1 MILIHLYGVL
11 LFFYVTFRLI
21 LPAPLPPRG
30 KALAATLALLVSQY
44 HLCVRFLSGS
54 LSSPEM
60 PYFVLAAFSAAFIVM
75 TVIFALL
82 LLRDGLRLGL
92 LLVRKLTCRRSTPFS
107 PGRRAVALAGL
118 GLTVGAYGFKEALQ
132 IPAVKT
138 TEIFLRRLPAAL
150 HGLVVVQ
157 LTDLHASA
165 LLHAP
170 RVAAIVAAV
179 NALRPDLIVC
189 TGDLVDGTT
198 TNRDADVAPLGLLRA
213 RYGVY
218 ACEGNHEYY
227 ADYAGWMRHFAAL
240 GLPLLH
246 NAHTVVDI
254 GGTPLVIA
262 GLNDP
267 MAPLF
272 GRPGPDLEK
281 ALAGAPAGAATLLL
295 AHQPVGARENAAHG
309 IDLQISGHTHGGQML
324 GFDQIVAARNDGFV
338 RGLYDVDA
346 MRLFVGPGVGLWA
359 GFPVGLGVP
368 AEISRLVLR
377 TA

>member
-118 GLTVGAYGFKEALQ
+118 GLTVGAYGFKEALR

-189 TGDLVDGTT
+189 TGDLVDGTPPTGTPTWPRWGCCAPATGCMPARAT
-198 TNRDADVAPLGLLRA
+198 TNIMPT
-213 RYGVY
+213 
-218 ACEGNHEYY
+218 
-227 ADYAGWMRHFAAL
+227 M
-240 GLPLLH
+240 
-246 NAHTVVDI
+246 
-254 GGTPLVIA
+254 
-262 GLNDP
+262 
-267 MAPLF
+267 
-272 GRPGPDLEK
+272 
-281 ALAGAPAGAATLLL
+281 PAGCGILPPWACPSCTTLIRLW
-295 AHQPVGARENAAHG
+295 
-309 IDLQISGHTHGGQML
+309 TL
-324 GFDQIVAARNDGFV
+324 GE
-338 RGLYDVDA
+338 
-346 MRLFVGPGVGLWA
+346 PPW
-359 GFPVGLGVP
+359 
-368 AEISRLVLR
+368 SLR
-377 TA
+377 PQ